1 MEGEQRQVVALRIA
15 AQYLSAREACRP
27 LLLNRFFFQH
37 YLNDTFK
44 TTISELIAA
53 NIPQD
58 LVLLKE
64 LSFSQMLYLH
74 PGFTNLVQNPCGL
87 QGFEHW
93 TKNNGGNGWAIEDW
107 PEYRGNKSAFVSSY
121 GWCSLTQ
128 TIHLKQP
135 TSRKT
140 LLIAGAVMCGRI
152 DCGSVGEVRVKFSS
166 TQLSTDQVRTLEEG
180 RLGSWSFFPTRIAVC
195 SEVPAGT
202 REMQLEVRGKDTKF
216 WQGNYGARFLHVFL
230 HVLPIPS
237 ELNPMEVCKAN
248 PTVITG

>member
-1 MEGEQRQVVALRIA
+1 MEEKQRQVVALRIA
-15 AQYLSAREACRP
+15 AQFLSAREACRP

-53 NIPQD
+53 SIPQD

-74 PGFTNLVQNPCGL
+74 PGFANLVQNPCGL

-93 TKNNGGNGWAIEDW
+93 TKRNGGDGWAIEDW
-107 PEYRGNKSAFVSSY
+107 PDYRGNKSAFVSSY
-121 GWCSLTQ
+121 AWGTLAQ
-128 TIHLKQP
+128 TIHLRQP
-135 TSRKT
+135 TSSKT

-152 DCGSVGEVRVKFSS
+152 DCGSVGEVRVNFSS

-180 RLGSWSFFPTRIAVC
+180 RLGWSFFPMRIAVC
-195 SEVPAGT
+195 GEVPAGT
-202 REMQLEVRGKDTKF
+202 SEVQLEVRGKDTKF
-216 WQGNYGARFLHVFL
+216 WSGNYGARFLHVFL

-237 ELNPMEVCKAN
+237 ELNPMEVIKAN
-248 PTVITG
+248 PTVITS